1 MGQEGAAGGV
11 ACVLIFRARGEKT
24 CFTLS
29 SWSGKGCFKKE
40 EEEETSLSAAAITG
54 ICTWLPG
61 AREAD
66 GNWVVAQRTP
76 QLCGPAPAS
85 TVVPH

>member
-1 MGQEGAAGGV
+1 MGQEGAAGGAV
-11 ACVLIFRARGEKT
+11 CVLVFRARGEKI

-40 EEEETSLSAAAITG
+40 EKEETSLSAAAITG

-61 AREAD
+61 AR
-66 GNWVVAQRTP
+66 
-76 QLCGPAPAS
+76 
-85 TVVPH
+85 